1 MGKWRKMKKTYTLV
15 YAAMFA
21 AVVAALGLV
30 PPIPVPGTPVSITA
44 QTLGVMLAGGL
55 LGARLGGLSLLVFIG
70 LIMVGAPVL
79 AGFRGGIDELV
90 GPSAGYILSWP
101 VAALVIGYLIEKS
114 WSNLKFWKVLLFNI
128 GGGIILV
135 YAAGIPVTAFV
146 LDLSIPTTA
155 LTAIAYIPGDMVK
168 AIIAAYIVVK
178 MKKRNPVLTNQ
189 NKNLAA

>member
-1 MGKWRKMKKTYTLV
+1 MKKTYTLV

-70 LIMVGAPVL
+70 LIMAGAPVL

-101 VAALVIGYLIEKS
+101 VAALVIGYLVEKS
-114 WSNLKFWKVLLFNI
+114 WSNLKFWKVFLFNLV
-128 GGGIILV
+128 GGIILV

-146 LDLSIPTTA
+146 LDLSIPATA
-155 LTAIAYIPGDMVK
+155 LTAIAYIPGDMIK
-168 AIIAAYIVVK
+168 AIIAAYVVVK

>member
-1 MGKWRKMKKTYTLV
+1 MKKTYTLV

-30 PPIPVPGTPVSITA
+30 PPIPVPGSPVPITA

-70 LIMVGAPVL
+70 LIIAGAPVL
-79 AGFRGGIDELV
+79 SGMRGGIDELV

-101 VAALVIGYLIEKS
+101 VAAFVIGYLVEKS
-114 WSNLKFWKVLLFNI
+114 WNKLKYWKVLLFNI
-128 GGGIILV
+128 LGGIILV

-146 LDLSIPTTA
+146 LDLPLKTA
-155 LTAIAYIPGDMVK
+155 ALSAIAYIPGDIIK
-168 AIIAAYIVVK
+168 TIIAAFVIVK
-178 MKKRNPVLTNQ
+178 MKRRNPVIQKQNQ
-189 NKNLAA
+189 SKNVAA